1 MFALRFLDKEMPVP
15 VVHVSL
21 FNSNTH
27 CKVKKRS
34 SSIVK
39 VPAILKKRFSKKD
52 KKGEVGNLQ
61 RRVAWIVTL
70 KTAFFP
76 SKSVH
81 VDRTPPPHVVVTM
94 TTREK

>member
-39 VPAILKKRFSKKD
+39 VPAILKKEVF
-52 KKGEVGNLQ
+52 KKGQ
-61 RRVAWIVTL
+61 KRRSRKLT
-70 KTAFFP
+70 TACCL
-76 SKSVH
+76 
-81 VDRTPPPHVVVTM
+81 DRYT
-94 TTREK
+94 